1 MEQVDLTQW
10 LVIILGLIG
19 ILKFIAD
26 LIMKVK
32 NPNIEQDKELL
43 GITKDVGTL
52 QEDVKLI
59 RVNHL
64 DHLEADVKGLREGMV
79 RIETILEERLPKK

>member
-43 GITKDVGTL
+43 GITKDVLGL
-52 QEDVKLI
+52 QEDLRFI
-59 RVNHL
+59 RKNHL
-64 DHLEADVKGLREGMV
+64 NHLETDVKGLREGMV

>member
-1 MEQVDLTQW
+1 MEQINLTQW

-32 NPNIEQDKELL
+32 NPNIEQDKE
-43 GITKDVGTL
+43 IIAIQKDMAELKKTDAKV
-52 QEDVKLI
+52 ELI
-59 RVNHL
+59 MTNHL
-64 DHLEADVKGLREGMV
+64 PHINQELVK
-79 RIETILEERLPKK
+79 INTILEERLPRK